1 MTGRTDDNKSGAE
14 AGYRGFLGLMPVPY
28 DRGIFNFHWFNFF
41 NAICFQIILGA
52 PIVLLAKDLGANSI
66 TLGIIE
72 SFTPLMTILQLPA
85 ARHLGKYSYRS
96 FALMGWG
103 LRSVFIAT
111 SAIVPLLSFWPKDVR
126 LGLLLGSLFLFNV
139 IRGVSS
145 AAFLPWITGIVPGM
159 MRGRYIGV
167 DQTFVYGGS
176 LLTMLLSSLLM
187 RGQIEPWRYSVVLG
201 ISVMGAAVSLL
212 FLRLIPDARHS
223 DATAASSEHISILQ
237 MLSLIPFR
245 NLILFSLLYATVTG
259 GLSVFPVEYLRMQ
272 AQFTP
277 STIFALSAAT
287 FFAPMLILQ
296 WLGRIV
302 DLVGSLAV
310 MRASILLF
318 TMVLAVWFA
327 MSAGLINPDWKMV
340 LFLNFTGG
348 IGVAGLNLASLHLGM
363 SIVPVSGRNH
373 FFALSTV
380 ITSLGLGLVPIL
392 WGAILDLL
400 GGMDL
405 LLGPFHIRRHSVYFL
420 GISLLSLVALLMTRI
435 LIRPVQVHTPQ
446 SV

>member
-1 MTGRTDDNKSGAE
+1 LGH
-14 AGYRGFLGLMPVPY
+14 RGLMGLMPVPY
-28 DRGIFNFHWFNFF
+28 ARGIFNFHWFNFF

-52 PIVLLAKDLGANSI
+52 PIVLLAKELGANSI

-72 SFTPLMTILQLPA
+72 SFTPLMTMLQLPA
-85 ARHLGKYSYRS
+85 ARQLGKYSYRC

-103 LRSVFIAT
+103 FRSIFIAT
-111 SAIVPLLSFWPKDVR
+111 SAIVPLLSFWPKEVR

-139 IRGVSS
+139 IRGISS
-145 AAFLPWITGIVPGM
+145 AAFLPWITGIVPAI

-167 DQTFVYGGS
+167 DHTFIYCGS
-176 LLTMLLSSLLM
+176 LLTMLLSALLM
-187 RGQIEPWRYSVVLG
+187 RGQIEPWRYSLVLG
-201 ISVMGAAVSLL
+201 ISVIGAVVSLL

-223 DATAASSEHISILQ
+223 EAIVTSSEHISILQ
-237 MLSLIPFR
+237 MLSLVPFR

-272 AQFTP
+272 AQFSP

-296 WLGRIV
+296 WLGRMV

-318 TMVLAVWFA
+318 TAVLAVWFA
-327 MSAGLINPDWKMV
+327 MSAGLIRPDWKMV
-340 LFLNFTGG
+340 LLLNFTGG
-348 IGVAGLNLASLHLGM
+348 MGVAGLNLASLHLGM
-363 SIVPVSGRNH
+363 SVVPESGKNH

-380 ITSLGLGLVPIL
+380 ITSLGLGVVPIL

-405 LLGPFHIRRHSVYFL
+405 LVGPFHLRRHSVYFL
-420 GISLLSLVALLMTRI
+420 GICLLSLVALFMTRI
-435 LIRPVQVHTPQ
+435 LIRSVQVRSPHG
-446 SV
+446 V

>member
-1 MTGRTDDNKSGAE
+1 MTGPRDENVGE
-14 AGYRGFLGLMPVPY
+14 PGYRGPLGLMPVPY
-28 DRGIFNFHWFNFF
+28 SRGIFNFHWFNFF

-52 PIVLLAKDLGANSI
+52 PIVLLAKELGANSI

-72 SFTPLMTILQLPA
+72 SFTPLMTMLQLPA
-85 ARHLGKYSYRS
+85 ARYLGKYSYRS

-103 LRSVFIAT
+103 LRSIFIAT
-111 SAIVPLLSFWPKDVR
+111 SAIVPLLSFWSKEVR

-139 IRGVSS
+139 IRGISS
-145 AAFLPWITGIVPGM
+145 AAFLPWITGVVPGA

-167 DQTFVYGGS
+167 DHTFVYGGS

-187 RGQIEPWRYSVVLG
+187 KGEIEPWRYSLVLC
-201 ISVMGAAVSLL
+201 ISVTGAVVSLL
-212 FLRLIPDARHS
+212 FLRLTPDARHS
-223 DATAASSEHISILQ
+223 EATAASSDHISILQ
-237 MLSLIPFR
+237 MLSLAPFR

-272 AQFTP
+272 AQFSP

-287 FFAPMLILQ
+287 FFAPLLILQ

-302 DLVGSLAV
+302 DLAGSIAV
-310 MRASILLF
+310 MRASIVLF
-318 TMVLAVWFA
+318 TTVLAVWFA
-327 MSAGLINPDWKMV
+327 MSAGLIRPDWRVV
-340 LFLNFTGG
+340 LLLNFTGG
-348 IGVAGLNLASLHLGM
+348 MGVAGLNLASLHLGM
-363 SIVPVSGRNH
+363 SVVPESGKNH

-380 ITSLGLGLVPIL
+380 IGSFGMAIVPIV

-405 LLGPFHIRRHSVYFL
+405 LVGPFHIRRHSVYFL
-420 GISLLSLVALLMTRI
+420 GICLLSLAALFMTRI
-435 LIRPVQVHTPQ
+435 LIRPSHARPSQ
-446 SV
+446 SA

>member
-1 MTGRTDDNKSGAE
+1 
-14 AGYRGFLGLMPVPY
+14 
-28 DRGIFNFHWFNFF
+28 
-41 NAICFQIILGA
+41 
-52 PIVLLAKDLGANSI
+52 
-66 TLGIIE
+66 
-72 SFTPLMTILQLPA
+72 MTILQLPA

-176 LLTMLLSSLLM
+176 LLTMLLSALLM

-318 TMVLAVWFA
+318 TMVLGVWFA

>member
-1 MTGRTDDNKSGAE
+1 MTGPADENVGKP
-14 AGYRGFLGLMPVPY
+14 GYRGLLGLMPVPY
-28 DRGIFNFHWFNFF
+28 SRGIFNFHWFNFF

-52 PIVLLAKDLGANSI
+52 PIVLLAKELGANSI

-72 SFTPLMTILQLPA
+72 SFTPLMTMLQLPA
-85 ARHLGKYSYRS
+85 ARYLGKYSYRS

-103 LRSVFIAT
+103 LRSIFITT
-111 SAIVPLLSFWPKDVR
+111 SAIVPLLSFWSKEVR

-139 IRGVSS
+139 IRGISS
-145 AAFLPWITGIVPGM
+145 AAFLPWITGVVPGA

-167 DQTFVYGGS
+167 DHTFVYGGS

-187 RGQIEPWRYSVVLG
+187 KGEIEPWRYSLVLC
-201 ISVMGAAVSLL
+201 ISVTGAVVSLL
-212 FLRLIPDARHS
+212 FLRLTHDARHS
-223 DATAASSEHISILQ
+223 EATAASSDHISILQ
-237 MLSLIPFR
+237 MLSLAPFR

-272 AQFTP
+272 AQFSP

-287 FFAPMLILQ
+287 FFAPLLILQ

-302 DLVGSLAV
+302 DLAGSIAV
-310 MRASILLF
+310 MRASIVLF
-318 TMVLAVWFA
+318 TTVLAVWFA
-327 MSAGLINPDWKMV
+327 MSAGLIRPDWRVV
-340 LFLNFTGG
+340 LLLNFTRGM
-348 IGVAGLNLASLHLGM
+348 GVAGLNLASLHLGM
-363 SIVPVSGRNH
+363 SVVPESGKNH

-380 ITSLGLGLVPIL
+380 IGSFGMAIVPIV

-405 LLGPFHIRRHSVYFL
+405 LVGPFHIRRHSVYFL
-420 GISLLSLVALLMTRI
+420 GICLLSLAALFMTRI
-435 LIRPVQVHTPQ
+435 LIRPSHARPSQ
-446 SV
+446 SA